1 MSKEVSGEDEGV
13 TLSECIADGRVPV
26 PERMS
31 FPKWQAWRRGEGRR
45 PVLRRDGRGISTKD
59 EVALWK
65 ATMVELYGAEDS
77 DEEDEG
83 SDELE
88 PDAAA
93 SALAVRSDAAVGG
106 LKVGG
111 GAGGT
116 SPRPSSA
123 GTGATGTDELLKQM
137 KQVFRPDQEDM
148 GVFLSRITRL
158 VMALK
163 TLGHEVTQEDLALV
177 TLKAEVI
184 QESFEEVGTW
194 DVRALARNLRDKFA
208 LVALDMELSD
218 VDKASKSEA
227 IGQAILALGGK
238 ESSKPDKLFSTP
250 SADGPVLSPTA
261 REAVSLREVGG
272 AGLAKY
278 ATGGGDSPL
287 RAKVAALEME
297 LEALK
302 RGSDGSVAGGDFAA
316 ALEAQTKVLQ
326 EALAGK
332 TGATSV
338 TSVKTDVNWPTLT
351 DDRSEARDVAQ
362 FYEEFEDCCSL
373 ANNCK
378 GMSFREQLIALRSRC
393 RGSRLKTYVNI
404 YRNAWKSGEVLENP
418 EAVYLRIKEKHL
430 VFAESKEE
438 KEVRVDNEHV
448 LLSKGRLSAHQ
459 FEPLFEASVTELESV
474 GLGKTPRELYLSY
487 LRKMPPHLQKEI
499 RSDKRLWKGESV
511 LRGPLTWEEA
521 HRVVLEYEQREATH
535 RATAN
540 AVLAAGSDMA
550 PNPKPNPA
558 ERPPAKKPKKVKEE
572 KPQGVLVT
580 QPGKSGKICFH
591 FRDHGN
597 CPKGDQCPWSHD
609 KELRKKT
616 LAALKESG
624 GGKGQEQTFASKG
637 AKGSQK
643 GKGVGKNSEGKG
655 SKGKGKSSKPPGTVC
670 PYFQKNGACR
680 KGANCDMVHSLPAA
694 SSQGGGP
701 PDGWRAPSGA
711 AMNNP
716 FAAFSVEI
724 GSAEVVRSR
733 PIQEKVLSLSKP
745 AGDKPR
751 FSSLDEVPKDWFHVV
766 ENEPGGYQ
774 YKTVVKV
781 LDRKVETMLDGCA
794 GANHVTEELVAGM
807 LNRAADLGIGPED
820 RRFPVIRFEKW
831 AYPEYV
837 HGIAAGSPVPLKG
850 AVVLRVTLLEGTS
863 PENARDG
870 PEVFVRCKV
879 AARGTS
885 DWHGLILGGRA
896 LDHPSCM
903 GFGFR
908 PGPDCHVLDT
918 LGIKMPRCED
928 LSRTRKD
935 KAYPFTSVVSSL
947 DDEFCCEPGD
957 EKRQL
962 LLYDGEDVL
971 AVEAGEGV
979 LVPVKRD
986 TKPFLDGS
994 LREGVL
1000 PIEGALE
1007 AVPGI
1012 WPSSELSGMVL
1023 VTSLDGD
1030 TILQPGDPVAEVR
1043 AGLVETSLCECGLM
1057 DTSLVVA
1064 KNDKIC
1070 ELCGTAQLEAFDP
1083 CVECGSRVRN
1093 AVRDLQGCT
1102 ACQRSVGGC
1111 GRKSGYGLLA
1121 ALVAVSTMSQYLGA
1135 GTSVSDRLEFPRI
1148 EDPGVNVFLDSVP
1161 GPGWWDFKDGKCWIV
1176 DVADQAFDPPV
1187 APLKFRFLSLV
1198 FRANAQ
1204 SKSWMLWGTLDR
1216 EKHQVIPSEWGELV
1230 HCRVGA
1236 IFTKHGPEWSGW
1248 LPGSAT
1254 SGLGMSRG
1262 RTVDS
1267 VDTLSDPCLHIVESV
1282 DFEKMGEETP
1292 NDYYYDQLRKDLG
1305 EKHPKADPFL
1315 LDHLVSLEGFL
1326 DKSIIFGF
1334 SFGVSKAE
1342 ICVESGKL
1350 LGHLIG
1356 RYGTRPDPER
1366 CQAVVDFPPLKE
1378 KVHIQQFLGCGNWL
1392 RGYLPAEFGHVAKIL
1407 GAYQKP
1413 GAEFPEGGI
1422 GSGES
1427 EACKAFKAIKKMIC
1441 DHIALAT
1448 FDEAS
1453 AADGSCPLEQIADR
1467 MRLASRWEEPCC
1479 R

>member
-26 PERMS
+26 PDRMS

-65 ATMVELYGAEDS
+65 STMVELYGAEDS
-77 DEEDEG
+77 DDDEEDEG
-83 SDELE
+83 SLELK
-88 PDAAA
+88 PDAAV

-111 GAGGT
+111 GGGT

-123 GTGATGTDELLKQM
+123 GTGAAGTDELLKQM

-163 TLGHEVTQEDLALV
+163 TLGHEVTTEDLALV

-184 QESFEEVGTW
+184 QESFDEVGTW

-218 VDKASKSEA
+218 VDKASRSEA

-250 SADGPVLSPTA
+250 SADGPTFSPMKRDA
-261 REAVSLREVGG
+261 ASLRELGD
-272 AGLAKY
+272 AGLARY

-302 RGSDGSVAGGDFAA
+302 RGSDGSVAGGGGDLTA

-326 EALAGK
+326 EALGSKAG
-332 TGATSV
+332 TTSV

-373 ANNCK
+373 ANNCE
-378 GMSFREQLIALRSRC
+378 GMSLREQLIALRSRC
-393 RGSRLKTYVNI
+393 RGSRLKTYTNL
-404 YRNAWKSGEVLENP
+404 YRAAWKSGEVLENP
-418 EAVYLRIKEKHL
+418 EAVYLRIKDKHL

-438 KEVRVDNEHV
+438 KEVRIDNEHV
-448 LLSKGRLSAHQ
+448 LLQKGRLSAHQ
-459 FEPLFEASVTELESV
+459 FEPLFESSVSELEAI

-550 PNPKPNPA
+550 PNPKPSPSNQPSN
-558 ERPPAKKPKKVKEE
+558 KPKKVKEE
-572 KPQGVLVT
+572 KPPGTLVT
-580 QPGKSGKICFH
+580 RPGKSGKICFH
-591 FRDHGN
+591 FRDHGS

-609 KELRKKT
+609 KELRKKA

-637 AKGSQK
+637 AKGGQK
-643 GKGVGKNSEGKG
+643 GKFKGGGKNSGEKG

-670 PYFQKNGACR
+670 PFFQKNGACR
-680 KGANCDMVHSLPAA
+680 KGANCDMAHSLPAT
-694 SSQGGGP
+694 SSQGSGA
-701 PDGWRAPSGA
+701 PDGWKAPSGA

-724 GSAEVVRSR
+724 GSAEVVGSR
-733 PIQEKVLSLSKP
+733 LVQEKVLSLSKP

-751 FSSLDEVPKDWFHVV
+751 FVSLDDVPKDWFHVV

-774 YKTVVKV
+774 YKSVVKV

-850 AVVLRVTLLEGTS
+850 AVVLRITFLEGTD
-863 PENARDG
+863 PESARDG

-896 LDHPSCM
+896 LDHPSRQ
-903 GFGFR
+903 GLGFR

-935 KAYPFTSVVSSL
+935 KAYPFTSVVSSV
-947 DDEFCCEPGD
+947 DDELCCEPGD
-957 EKRQL
+957 WKRQL
-962 LLYDGEDVL
+962 LLYDGNDVL
-971 AVEAGEGV
+971 SVEAGEGV
-979 LVPVKRD
+979 LVPVKRE
-986 TKPFLDGS
+986 TRPFLDGS
-994 LREGVL
+994 LCEGVL

-1012 WPSSELSGMVL
+1012 WPSSELNGMVL
-1023 VTSLDGD
+1023 VTSLDRD
-1030 TILQPGDPVAEVR
+1030 AVIQPGDPIAEVR

-1057 DTSLVVA
+1057 DTTLVVP
-1064 KNDKIC
+1064 KN
-1070 ELCGTAQLEAFDP
+1070 GRARM
-1083 CVECGSRVRN
+1083 VGS
-1093 AVRDLQGCT
+1093 A
-1102 ACQRSVGGC
+1102 SF
-1111 GRKSGYGLLA
+1111 
-1121 ALVAVSTMSQYLGA
+1121 A
-1135 GTSVSDRLEFPRI
+1135 G
-1148 EDPGVNVFLDSVP
+1148 
-1161 GPGWWDFKDGKCWIV
+1161 
-1176 DVADQAFDPPV
+1176 
-1187 APLKFRFLSLV
+1187 
-1198 FRANAQ
+1198 
-1204 SKSWMLWGTLDR
+1204 
-1216 EKHQVIPSEWGELV
+1216 
-1230 HCRVGA
+1230 
-1236 IFTKHGPEWSGW
+1236 
-1248 LPGSAT
+1248 LPGSKLSILVWNVDLRSAIRSVICRAVVPV
-1254 SGLGMSRG
+1254 SGLL
-1262 RTVDS
+1262 VD
-1267 VDTLSDPCLHIVESV
+1267 
-1282 DFEKMGEETP
+1282 
-1292 NDYYYDQLRKDLG
+1292 
-1305 EKHPKADPFL
+1305 A
-1315 LDHLVSLEGFL
+1315 
-1326 DKSIIFGF
+1326 
-1334 SFGVSKAE
+1334 AE
-1342 ICVESGKL
+1342 
-1350 LGHLIG
+1350 
-1356 RYGTRPDPER
+1356 
-1366 CQAVVDFPPLKE
+1366 
-1378 KVHIQQFLGCGNWL
+1378 N
-1392 RGYLPAEFGHVAKIL
+1392 PAT
-1407 GAYQKP
+1407 
-1413 GAEFPEGGI
+1413 
-1422 GSGES
+1422 
-1427 EACKAFKAIKKMIC
+1427 AC
-1441 DHIALAT
+1441 
-1448 FDEAS
+1448 
-1453 AADGSCPLEQIADR
+1453 
-1467 MRLASRWEEPCC
+1467 
-1479 R
+1479 

>member
-13 TLSECIADGRVPV
+13 TLSECIADGRVSI

-77 DEEDEG
+77 DEEEDEG

-123 GTGATGTDELLKQM
+123 GTGAAGTDELLKQM

-227 IGQAILALGGK
+227 IGQTILALGGK

-250 SADGPVLSPTA
+250 SVDGPVLSPTA

-278 ATGGGDSPL
+278 ATRGGDSPL

-302 RGSDGSVAGGDFAA
+302 RGSDGSVAGGGGDLAA

-404 YRNAWKSGEVLENP
+404 YRNAWKSGEVLEHP

-558 ERPPAKKPKKVKEE
+558 ERQPTKKPKKVKEE
-572 KPQGVLVT
+572 KPQGLLVA

-609 KELRKKT
+609 KELRKRT

-774 YKTVVKV
+774 YKSVVKV

-850 AVVLRVTLLEGTS
+850 AVVLRVTLLEGTD
-863 PENARDG
+863 PESARDG

-896 LDHPSCM
+896 LDHPSRM
-903 GFGFR
+903 GLGFR

-935 KAYPFTSVVSSL
+935 T
-947 DDEFCCEPGD
+947 
-957 EKRQL
+957 
-962 LLYDGEDVL
+962 
-971 AVEAGEGV
+971 
-979 LVPVKRD
+979 
-986 TKPFLDGS
+986 
-994 LREGVL
+994 
-1000 PIEGALE
+1000 
-1007 AVPGI
+1007 
-1012 WPSSELSGMVL
+1012 W
-1023 VTSLDGD
+1023 
-1030 TILQPGDPVAEVR
+1030 R
-1043 AGLVETSLCECGLM
+1043 AG
-1057 DTSLVVA
+1057 
-1064 KNDKIC
+1064 
-1070 ELCGTAQLEAFDP
+1070 
-1083 CVECGSRVRN
+1083 
-1093 AVRDLQGCT
+1093 GCYKYI
-1102 ACQRSVGGC
+1102 A
-1111 GRKSGYGLLA
+1111 
-1121 ALVAVSTMSQYLGA
+1121 
-1135 GTSVSDRLEFPRI
+1135 RLEHLY
-1148 EDPGVNVFLDSVP
+1148 NLLT
-1161 GPGWWDFKDGKCWIV
+1161 KCC
-1176 DVADQAFDPPV
+1176 
-1187 APLKFRFLSLV
+1187 
-1198 FRANAQ
+1198 N
-1204 SKSWMLWGTLDR
+1204 
-1216 EKHQVIPSEWGELV
+1216 
-1230 HCRVGA
+1230 
-1236 IFTKHGPEWSGW
+1236 
-1248 LPGSAT
+1248 LPYKW
-1254 SGLGMSRG
+1254 
-1262 RTVDS
+1262 
-1267 VDTLSDPCLHIVESV
+1267 C
-1282 DFEKMGEETP
+1282 
-1292 NDYYYDQLRKDLG
+1292 
-1305 EKHPKADPFL
+1305 
-1315 LDHLVSLEGFL
+1315 
-1326 DKSIIFGF
+1326 
-1334 SFGVSKAE
+1334 
-1342 ICVESGKL
+1342 
-1350 LGHLIG
+1350 
-1356 RYGTRPDPER
+1356 
-1366 CQAVVDFPPLKE
+1366 
-1378 KVHIQQFLGCGNWL
+1378 
-1392 RGYLPAEFGHVAKIL
+1392 
-1407 GAYQKP
+1407 
-1413 GAEFPEGGI
+1413 
-1422 GSGES
+1422 
-1427 EACKAFKAIKKMIC
+1427 
-1441 DHIALAT
+1441 
-1448 FDEAS
+1448 
-1453 AADGSCPLEQIADR
+1453 
-1467 MRLASRWEEPCC
+1467 
-1479 R
+1479 